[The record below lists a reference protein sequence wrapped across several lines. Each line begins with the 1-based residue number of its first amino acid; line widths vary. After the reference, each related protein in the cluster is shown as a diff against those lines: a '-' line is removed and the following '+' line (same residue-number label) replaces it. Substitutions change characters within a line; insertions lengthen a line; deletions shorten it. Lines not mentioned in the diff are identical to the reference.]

1 MPCGD
6 SHREWNSKGAVDS
19 GLQGGEAVIDIPIFP
34 WGGEEPGLSEALW
47 SGAGCAVVRGVPV
60 NSDQAQE
67 LYMDLASRLGRV
79 VPQTVSGTMIYS
91 VRDEGYQLDR
101 DFGKAGVR
109 TSKTTSAFG
118 FHTDS
123 PSRLAGHTPDA
134 IGLLVLQT
142 AKSGG
147 ESVFVDGRAVYRT
160 MAEERKHFLERLCEP
175 FWVDR
180 RAELP
185 PGEAPYL
192 PVPVFA
198 VEPEFRVRYVRLYI
212 EKGHEL
218 AGSPLSGDEVAALDY
233 FDTVCARLAVT
244 MELQRGDIQFLNN
257 VTHLHGRSSYEDYP
271 EPERKRHYLR
281 IWVERDH

>member
-1 MPCGD
+1 MSVPVF
-6 SHREWNSKGAVDS
+6 EWGKDLS
-19 GLQGGEAVIDIPIFP
+19 GLAGV
-34 WGGEEPGLSEALW
+34 LW
-47 SGAGCAVVRGVPV
+47 EGAGCAIVRGFPV
-60 NSDQAQE
+60 NSPG
-67 LYMDLASRLGRV
+67 LYMGLASGLGRV
-79 VPQTVSGTMIYS
+79 VPQTRSGTMIYS
-91 VRDEGYQLDR
+91 VRDEGYQLSR

-123 PSRLAGHTPDA
+123 PSRLAGHTPDLL
-134 IGLLVLQT
+134 GLLVLQT

-160 MAEERKHFLERLCEP
+160 LAEERPDYLQRLCQP
-175 FWVDR
+175 FYVDR

-185 PGEAPYL
+185 AGEDAFL
-192 PVPVFA
+192 PVPVF
-198 VEPEFRVRYVRLYI
+198 VTEPAFRVRYLRLYI

-218 AGSPLSGDEVAALDY
+218 AGVRLSVDELAALDY
-233 FDTVCARLAVT
+233 FDEVCGRLAVS
-244 MELQRGDIQFLNN
+244 MELLRGDVQFLNN

-281 IWVERDH
+281 IWVERE